1 MNQLVIFTK
10 PYFVSYM
17 DILPLLYIDVYGRV
31 VIETMGILYGLGS
44 VTLLLRD
51 SGIRLQVVMTRQNP
65 VPGRQDIQA
74 SPDLA
79 LIPLLD
85 MFNHEVNIKP
95 NTFEHGI

>member
-1 MNQLVIFTK
+1 
-10 PYFVSYM
+10 M

-31 VIETMGILYGLGS
+31 VIETMDILYGLGS